1 MLDVKINLNKYNTEK
16 VLQAELDYQHML
28 ILDYI
33 YEAIQTKKLTIQKD
47 EQGRTHYVI
56 SLPALT
62 NAVKDI
68 KCSSDNVL
76 RKVKNLHNKEF
87 LTLRMGKFNDP
98 IFGYTRTAI
107 KLNRKFLNLLDKNI

>member
-1 MLDVKINLNKYNTEK
+1 MLDIKINLNKYNTEK

-62 NAVKDI
+62 HAIKDI

>member
-1 MLDVKINLNKYNTEK
+1 MLNIQLNLNKYNTEK
-16 VLQAELDYQHML
+16 VLQSDLDYQYML

-47 EQGRTHYVI
+47 ELGHTYYIINLPKLTHYI
-56 SLPALT
+56 E
-62 NAVKDI
+62 DI

-98 IFGYTRTAI
+98 IYGYTRTAI
-107 KLNRKFLNLLDKNI
+107 KLNRKFLNLLDK

>member
-1 MLDVKINLNKYNTEK
+1 MLDIEINLNKYNTEK

-56 SLPALT
+56 SLQIGRASCRER
-62 NAVKDI
+62 V
-68 KCSSDNVL
+68 
-76 RKVKNLHNKEF
+76 
-87 LTLRMGKFNDP
+87 
-98 IFGYTRTAI
+98 
-107 KLNRKFLNLLDKNI
+107 